1 MTNKEHLNNKLVET
15 AKEMTDEHLET
26 SLKHYSDLLEA
37 TSKNFLED
45 ETLKMIL
52 EILQNEKENRTEVK

>member
-26 SLKHYSDLLEA
+26 AIQSYTKEVQK

-52 EILQNEKENRTEVK
+52 EILQNEKENRKGVK

>member
-26 SLKHYSDLLEA
+26 SLKHYSDLVQK

-52 EILQNEKENRTEVK
+52 EILQNEKESRE